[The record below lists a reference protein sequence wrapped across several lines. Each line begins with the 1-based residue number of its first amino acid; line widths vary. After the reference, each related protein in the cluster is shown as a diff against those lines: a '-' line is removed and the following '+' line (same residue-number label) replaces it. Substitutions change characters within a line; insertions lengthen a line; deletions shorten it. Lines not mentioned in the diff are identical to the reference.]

1 MALLADKIIQ
11 FDIKN
16 NNCMLNAVSK
26 KLNLVLSMNIVVILY
41 FVKAEF
47 RKQKSL
53 VQFNIIHYFMIIVF
67 IILVKLNLIT

>member
-47 RKQKSL
+47 RKQR
-53 VQFNIIHYFMIIVF
+53 VWYN
-67 IILVKLNLIT
+67 LNLFTIL

>member
-16 NNCMLNAVSK
+16 INCMLNSVSK
-26 KLNLVLSMNIVVILY
+26 KVNFVLSMNIVVILY

-53 VQFNIIHYFMIIVF
+53 VQFKIIHYFMIIVF
-67 IILVKLNLIT
+67 SFLLSSI

>member
-16 NNCMLNAVSK
+16 INCMLNSVSK
-26 KLNLVLSMNIVVILY
+26 KVNFVLSLNLFVILY

-47 RKQKSL
+47 RKQRVWYNSKL
-53 VQFNIIHYFMIIVF
+53 FT
-67 IILVKLNLIT
+67 IL